1 MNKKQLHLPSLS
13 LRASLL
19 LLILELSLPF
29 GLYAALSAEK
39 IILAKLL
46 FGLIT
51 AGMLVILILPENPN
65 GG

>member
-1 MNKKQLHLPSLS
+1 MNKKQLHLPALS

-29 GLYAALSAEK
+29 GLYAALSAEE
-39 IILAKLL
+39 IILAKLF

-51 AGMLVILILPENPN
+51 AGMLVILILPENPK
-65 GG
+65 G

>member
-1 MNKKQLHLPSLS
+1 MNKKQLHLPALS

-51 AGMLVILILPENPN
+51 AGMLVILILPENPK
-65 GG
+65 G

>member
-51 AGMLVILILPENPN
+51 AGMLVILILPENPK
-65 GG
+65 G